1 MLSIAIGWAGTWK
14 LLGSSLSSLDAS
26 DLSSRPATLRTL
38 RQCPKNDNTRRVNK
52 RCIFDELSSSSN
64 RLPPRYLGKPG
75 NISRN
80 RDSQLAALLT
90 LPIPFRNPA
99 AFCYSP
105 KNLENMANSSIPD
118 ETRRLRFGPFS
129 LDPRAG
135 ELFKRGKKVP
145 VQLLPLQLLG
155 ALLENPGELVSRE
168 ELKSRLWPAET
179 FVDFEHGLN
188 TAIKKLRKALG
199 DNPAKPALIET
210 LPKKGYRFIGRLES
224 NGASAPKGPP
234 RTTALAGKIF
244 SVFAED
250 GIECVL
256 APVDGNSREEWQRLL
271 SLGDDVGVAMM
282 ITNNRLLLIEVGK
295 QVRVLSAD
303 CPQGWLEARILEGE
317 HYGKTALLPRK
328 SLRAK

>member
-1 MLSIAIGWAGTWK
+1 
-14 LLGSSLSSLDAS
+14 
-26 DLSSRPATLRTL
+26 L
-38 RQCPKNDNTRRVNK
+38 RQRPKNNNTREVNK
-52 RCIFDELSSSSN
+52 RCIFHELGTCSN
-64 RLPPRYLGKPG
+64 RLSPRYLRKPRDFPRG
-75 NISRN
+75 RN
-80 RDSQLAALLT
+80 SQLAAVFT
-90 LPIPFRNPA
+90 LPIHFRRLP

-155 ALLENPGELVSRE
+155 ALLEKPGELVSRE
-168 ELKSRLWPAET
+168 ELKSRLWSAET

-224 NGASAPKGPP
+224 NGASAPKAPP

-244 SVFAED
+244 SVFAEG

-256 APVDGNSREEWQRLL
+256 APVDGNSREEWQRLIA
-271 SLGDDVGVAMM
+271 LGDDVGVAMM

-295 QVRVLSAD
+295 PVRVLSAEG
-303 CPQGWLEARILEGE
+303 PQGWLEARILEGE

-328 SLRAK
+328 SLREHH